1 MTNITIVYNR
11 FDITAVISAAFLYSY
26 YRMMKHFDYV
36 VKAISNDSSE
46 EFLVTEDPKYH
57 YLFIGISKV
66 GKRFIKTN
74 HTLIV
79 NNDEDNM
86 MSQIYHM
93 VKGEQNEDSVL
104 YKKLCVALDRFYTDH
119 ADESEVSLCLDY
131 YLMSLN
137 VFKDETEFRFID
149 DYERDSSLFKSF
161 VKELKRKFSTN
172 FTRNNPL
179 TFAEGII
186 YPSATISGKYS
197 VWVARFMKLSYK
209 HYLNIVSTS
218 RGIIVDSDIPGIE
231 KQISEK
237 HGYVMAYHYN

>member
-1 MTNITIVYNR
+1 M
-11 FDITAVISAAFLYSY
+11 
-26 YRMMKHFDYV
+26 
-36 VKAISNDSSE
+36 
-46 EFLVTEDPKYH
+46 
-57 YLFIGISKV
+57 
-66 GKRFIKTN
+66 
-74 HTLIV
+74 
-79 NNDEDNM
+79 
-86 MSQIYHM
+86 
-93 VKGEQNEDSVL
+93 
-104 YKKLCVALDRFYTDH
+104 CVALDRFYTDH